1 MINLCLVLFQVSL
14 ARSMS
19 FVPPAECCTGC
30 ANQNISSNSVYY
42 DVVGVI
48 SGTNSQNTIAAATLL
63 NIFHIPMIGAVS
75 TSELLSNKVKYEY
88 FLRVVPSDRF
98 QAKAI
103 IDILLHFNWTYI
115 SVLNSEGSYG
125 EMGGK
130 SVRNLAS
137 ESGIC
142 IAYSKEINKA
152 RGGIEYD
159 EIVDNLLR
167 YPNAKVVVMFV
178 QGGDAHEIV
187 SRVKQRGYCGL
198 FIWITSDGVS
208 PIGDLNDLEDTGA
221 GGFFINLFSTGA
233 PGFSDYF
240 ESLSPSSSTNP
251 WLEPLWETSF
261 ECSFGSNSSEQ
272 CNPSQPMVEIHD
284 YGPYNKTALFLD
296 SVLSYAHAIQ
306 NAVNEL
312 CPWCNQNITKLKQC
326 ITGNT
331 LLPYL
336 KNVTFEGVNGPVKFD
351 KNGDADGKYQIDQLH
366 PTMEGSWDA
375 VTVGVWEKA
384 TETLIFNKP
393 LYWASN
399 SIPESVCSKPCH
411 VGEYYVQLELK
422 CCWECRKCR

>member
-1 MINLCLVLFQVSL
+1 
-14 ARSMS
+14 MS

-30 ANQNISSNSVYY
+30 ANQNISSNSDYY

-48 SGTNSQNTIAAATLL
+48 SGTNSQNTIASATLL

-130 SVRNLAS
+130 SVRSLAL
-137 ESGIC
+137 ENGIC
-142 IAYSKEINKA
+142 IAYAKEINRA
-152 RGGIEYD
+152 RGEVEYE
-159 EIVDNLLR
+159 EIVDNLIR
-167 YPNAKVVVMFV
+167 YKDARVIVMFT
-178 QGGDAHEIV
+178 QDGDITKIV
-187 SRVKQRGYCGL
+187 SRVKQKRQIGH
-198 FIWITSDGVS
+198 FIWLTSDGVS
-208 PIGDLNDLEDTGA
+208 PTVDLYELENIATC
-221 GGFFINLFSTGA
+221 GFFMALYSNAA

-240 ESLSPSSSTNP
+240 ENISPNSSSNP
-251 WLEPLWETSF
+251 WIRPLWETTFKCSF
-261 ECSFGSNSSEQ
+261 ESNSSKQ
-272 CNPSQPMVEIHD
+272 CDPSQTMADIPG
-284 YGPYNKTALFLD
+284 YGTYNKTALFLD

-306 NAVNEL
+306 NAIDEL
-312 CPWCNQNITKLKQC
+312 CPAVYQNKTHIKLC
-326 ITGNT
+326 ITGDI

-351 KNGDADGKYQIDQLH
+351 ENGDADGKYQIEQLH
-366 PTMEGSWDA
+366 PTMDGSWEGA
-375 VTVGVWEKA
+375 KVGVWEKS
-384 TETLIFNKP
+384 TETLILDKP
-393 LYWASN
+393 IYWASN